1 MNKNLKIA
9 LLGVGVLGLGLGL
22 YLYFRNKGTSSNDPQ
37 KDSRRITIKRN

>member
-9 LLGVGVLGLGLGL
+9 LIGVGVLGVGYGL

-37 KDSRRITIKRN
+37 KDQRRITIKRS